1 MYSETM
7 QTRPAADAAFPR
19 DGSVPPPLPVLVPSR
34 VIVECVNPELDGGRF
49 AIKRTVGDEVI
60 VGADIFADGHDVLTA
75 MLRLRG
81 PADTDWTEVPMTAQG
96 QGNDRWIGRF
106 SVTAM
111 GCYEYTVQ
119 AWIDRFASWARD
131 LEKKSGAGQDVA
143 SELLEGADLV
153 RQTARHASAAD
164 ADWLLRQADLLSAGG
179 DPVVR
184 VRLALDPILGTIMA
198 RHADRER
205 GAFYD
210 RVLQVVVDREQA
222 RFGSW
227 YECFP
232 RSCAAEPGR
241 PGALRDLEKRLPY
254 IAGMGF
260 DVLYL
265 PPIHPIGRSFRKGP
279 NNTLTPG
286 PNDPGSP
293 WAIGAAEGGHKD
305 VHPDLGTLDDFDH
318 LVGAARQAGIEVAL
332 DIAFQCSP
340 DHPYAREHPEWF
352 RKRPDGTIKYA
363 ENPPKKY
370 QDIYPL
376 DFECAHWQTLW
387 QELLD
392 VVLFWADR
400 GVRIFRVD
408 NPHTKPFHFWEWLI
422 AGVRNRYPDALFLA
436 EAFTRPTVMKYL
448 AKGGFTQ
455 SYTYFTWRNTK
466 HELTEYFTELT
477 QTAVREYMRPNLFV
491 NTPDILTEYL
501 QYGGPAA
508 FRIRLVLAATLGAT
522 YGIYGPPFENCEGRA
537 VKHGSEE
544 YLDSEKYQVRHWD
557 WERPNVFR
565 DFIALVNQIR
575 RENPALQ
582 HDHRLRFYRVDNDRL
597 LFYGKT
603 LPDLSN
609 IILVV
614 VNLDPHY
621 TQSGWVRVPLQE
633 LGLGPD
639 ESYQVHDL
647 ISGGRFLWQGEENY
661 VQLDPGT
668 VPAHILRLRRRVKT
682 ERDFDYFM

>member
-1 MYSETM
+1 VIIE
-7 QTRPAADAAFPR
+7 
-19 DGSVPPPLPVLVPSR
+19 R
-34 VIVECVNPELDGGRF
+34 VEPEIDGGRF
-49 AIKRTVGDEVI
+49 AIKRTVGDEVL
-60 VGADIFADGHDVLTA
+60 VSADILADGHDVLTA
-75 MLRLRG
+75 VVRFRN
-81 PADTDWTEVPMTAQG
+81 AQETAWTEVPMAALG
-96 QGNDRWIGRF
+96 QGNDRWTGRF
-106 SVTAM
+106 VVTAV
-111 GCYEYTVQ
+111 GRCEYTVQ
-119 AWIDRFASWARD
+119 AWIDRFASWAKD
-131 LEKKSGAGQDVA
+131 LGKKSAAGQDVT
-143 SELLEGADLV
+143 SDLLEGAELV
-153 RQTARHASAAD
+153 RQTAHRAPEAD
-164 ADWLLRQADLLSAGG
+164 ADWLRRQAELLSAG
-179 DPVVR
+179 DPATR
-184 VRLALDPILGTIMA
+184 VRLALDPVLGAAMA
-198 RHADRER
+198 RHSDRER
-205 GAFYD
+205 GAIYD
-210 RVLQVVVDREQA
+210 PVLNVVVDRERA

-232 RSCAAEPGR
+232 RSCAAESGQH
-241 PGALRDLEKRLPY
+241 GTLRDLEKRLPY

-279 NNTLTPG
+279 NNTLTVG

-293 WAIGAAEGGHKD
+293 WAIGAAEGGHQA
-305 VHPDLGTLDDFDH
+305 VHPDLGTLADFDH
-318 LVGAARQAGIEVAL
+318 LVAAARQAGVEVAL

-340 DHPYAREHPEWF
+340 DHPYVREHPEWF

-376 DFECAHWQTLW
+376 DFECADWQALW

-400 GVRIFRVD
+400 GVRNFRVD
-408 NPHTKPFHFWEWLI
+408 NPHTKPFRFWEWLI
-422 AGVRNRYPDALFLA
+422 AEVRDRYPDALFLA
-436 EAFTRPTVMKYL
+436 EAFTRPKVMKYL
-448 AKGGFTQ
+448 AESGFSQ
-455 SYTYFTWRNTK
+455 SYTYFTWRNAK
-466 HELTEYFTELT
+466 HELTDYFTELT
-477 QTAVREYMRPNLFV
+477 QTGVREYLRPNLFA

-522 YGIYGPPFENCEGRA
+522 YGIYGPPFENCVGRA
-537 VKHGSEE
+537 VKPGSEE

-557 WERPNVFR
+557 WDRPNVFR
-565 DFIALVNQIR
+565 EFITLVNRIR

-582 HDHRLRFYRVDNDRL
+582 YDHRLHFYPVDNERL
-597 LFYGKT
+597 IFYGKT

-614 VNLDPHY
+614 VNLDPHH
-621 TQSGWVRVPLQE
+621 TQSGWVRVPLAE

-647 ISGGRFLWQGEENY
+647 ISGGRFLWQGEANY
-661 VQLDPGT
+661 VQLDPVT
-668 VPAHILRLRRRVKT
+668 IPAHILRLRRRVKT